1 MATVLKLKQK
11 RTFETRDKIIN
22 TAMELISEQ
31 GYFSVTTNE
40 VAKQAG
46 ISIGSLYSHFADK
59 KALMVACV
67 EFYYDLVSRDI
78 DASAIKLP
86 THSTPNFIP
95 YLTGAIESVFLAHQV
110 MPAFH
115 RAMMAACM
123 QEADLRV
130 IQAEKD
136 KEGKQQVLSILESLK
151 SVVKTTN
158 ILLAAD
164 MVYIT
169 VSETVHKYMHGEL
182 QYSKE
187 NLISELVRMISTY
200 LFDSGSHDSLTQQ
213 LPPCL
218 AST

>member
-22 TAMELISEQ
+22 TAMKLISEQ

-59 KALMVACV
+59 KALMIACV
-67 EFYYDLVSRDI
+67 EYYYNLVSRDI
-78 DASAIKLP
+78 DTSAIKLP
-86 THSTPNFIP
+86 THSTPDLIP

-123 QEADLRV
+123 QEADLRA

-136 KEGKQQVLSILESLK
+136 NEGRQQVLYILESLK
-151 SVVKTTN
+151 SIVKTPN
-158 ILLAAD
+158 IMLAAD
-164 MVYIT
+164 MIYIT
-169 VSETVHKYMHGEL
+169 ISETVHKYMHGEL
-182 QYSKE
+182 EYSKE
-187 NLISELVRMISTY
+187 ELASELVRMISAY
-200 LFDSGSHDSLTQQ
+200 LFGNGS
-213 LPPCL
+213 
-218 AST
+218 